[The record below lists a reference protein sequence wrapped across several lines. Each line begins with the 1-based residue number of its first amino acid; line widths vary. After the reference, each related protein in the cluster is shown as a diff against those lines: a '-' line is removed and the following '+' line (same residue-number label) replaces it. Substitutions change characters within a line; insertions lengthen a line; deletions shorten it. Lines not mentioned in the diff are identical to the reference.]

1 MHRSLIALACTVIA
15 LPLAAQ
21 QPSGGAATQPM
32 RFPSQISASAT
43 GEARYVPDRATISL
57 GVQTHAPTAA
67 KASTDNAAKQQAII
81 DAIRALGIA
90 ADQISTT
97 DYNLSADRVFNPAGG
112 DKTPRI
118 VGYIVNNTVHVEVRK
133 VDQVGALIDAAIS
146 KGANEVSSLD
156 FHSSAPDSLRRI
168 ALADAVHKAAAD
180 AAVLAQAAG
189 GRIGELIELTTGGF
203 EQPPR
208 PMMRM
213 AVEVA
218 GQTPISIGTRGM
230 TATVMA
236 RWRFVEGAK

>member
-1 MHRSLIALACTVIA
+1 MHRSLTALACTVLA

-21 QPSGGAATQPM
+21 QPSGDTAQPP

-67 KASTDNAAKQQAII
+67 KASIDNAAKQRAVIG
-81 DAIRALGIA
+81 AIRALGIA
-90 ADQISTT
+90 ADQISTS

-118 VGYIVNNTVHVEVRK
+118 VGYIVNNTVNVEVRK
-133 VDQVGALIDAAIS
+133 VEQVGALIDAAIA

-156 FHSSAPDSLRRI
+156 FHSSAPDSLRRL
-168 ALADAVHKAAAD
+168 ALADAVHKAATD

-189 GRIGELIELTTGGF
+189 GHVGELIELTTGGV

-213 AVEVA
+213 QASEVA
-218 GQTPISIGTRGM
+218 GTPISIGTRGI
-230 TATVMA
+230 TVTVMA